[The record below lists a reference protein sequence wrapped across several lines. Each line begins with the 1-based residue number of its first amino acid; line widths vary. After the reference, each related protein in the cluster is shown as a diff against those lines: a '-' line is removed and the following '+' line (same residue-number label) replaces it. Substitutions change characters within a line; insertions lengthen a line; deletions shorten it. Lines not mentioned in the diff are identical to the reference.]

1 MKIAYLSDSLLSS
14 GKANAIHVIKM
25 SQALA
30 LEGHSVV
37 LYIRAKSSS
46 LDLKSIVSNQYGV
59 IPLFSISAWKIPNFK
74 GSSYLYG
81 LLTGIAAWR
90 SRASIAYCRGL
101 PSYIVAHFLGL
112 STIVELHQ
120 PPEDFC
126 PAWFLYILRR
136 LWAAPRRV
144 RFVVITKSLKYHL
157 QNKFP
162 GLKGLI
168 EVSPDGADVFPA
180 NITPIEHRFLDH
192 TFNVGYCGNLYP
204 GKGIEL
210 ILSLAP
216 RCPWA
221 RFHIVGGS
229 ERDIDQW
236 KSISASMLNV
246 VWHGLVPHSEVA
258 KYLKSFD
265 VALLPLQKKVSTSSS
280 KHVDIAPW
288 TSPLKLFE
296 YMAASLPIVSSD
308 LPVLREI
315 LRHDVNCLFCAPSD
329 VDSWKTQLIRLR
341 DDKHLRDRIGN
352 RANNDFLSCYSWR
365 SRAKNILPNR

>member
-1 MKIAYLSDSLLSS
+1 M
-14 GKANAIHVIKM
+14 
-25 SQALA
+25 
-30 LEGHSVV
+30 
-37 LYIRAKSSS
+37 
-46 LDLKSIVSNQYGV
+46 
-59 IPLFSISAWKIPNFK
+59 
-74 GSSYLYG
+74 
-81 LLTGIAAWR
+81 
-90 SRASIAYCRGL
+90 
-101 PSYIVAHFLGL
+101 
-112 STIVELHQ
+112 
-120 PPEDFC
+120 
-126 PAWFLYILRR
+126 
-136 LWAAPRRV
+136 
-144 RFVVITKSLKYHL
+144 ITQSLKYHL

-180 NITPIEHRFLDH
+180 NITPIEYRFLDH

-246 VWHGLVPHSEVA
+246 VWHGLVPHAEVA

-296 YMAASLPIVSSD
+296 YMAASLPIISSD

-352 RANNDFLSCYSWR
+352 RANNDFLSYYSW
-365 SRAKNILPNR
+365 SARAKNLLPNR